1 MKFKLLLLSAILL
14 IFSANVFA
22 KPLVDSIGVEN
33 HNGKKVIVYKI
44 KKKDNYYSI
53 GRRFDV
59 PPKKI
64 IAYNDNAKM
73 TIGHV
78 IKIPTDR
85 PFKESKHETASAEK
99 KHKRKGKNSPLRRNN
114 PSNSR

>member
-1 MKFKLLLLSAILL
+1 MKFKLLLLTITFFT
-14 IFSANVFA
+14 FSIHAFA
-22 KPLVDSIGVEN
+22 RPVVDSIGVEN

-53 GRRFDV
+53 GRRFHV
-59 PPKKI
+59 GPKEI

-99 KHKRKGKNSPLRRNN
+99 KHKKKGKEQAAVEEHLVLL
-114 PSNSR
+114 